1 MNMRLDPH
9 FRYEDGIM
17 RMPMTGLR
25 AQFATE
31 AKFRNDIN
39 MRMTRGRKKWSMA
52 CWREPRN
59 GATGPRNK
67 LLRTLSAYQIRN
79 NTTRGSTPGLINAS
93 LGEVHGNR
101 IPIPTDRKRRVMY
114 RKSKRRTDDA
124 ARRAR
129 SPSDASSQSADDRKS
144 SDGEGEVEDEYYA
157 PEPRQ
162 VRSSKDF
169 VNYAEAERFDDEDSA
184 GSHFEAVSESPSSNY
199 GEKDSEEDKTSTVTD
214 PASTK
219 NGRTKRPHDPEP
231 LVAQNKKRK
240 TNEDNGSGD
249 SLAYSSSDGQYPVGA
264 VRAARQINPPSWRR
278 EDNRRHRAAP
288 HATSAALH
296 TQPLPFPNRTAI
308 FSPARSY
315 RFDAPT
321 STLMANDILQ
331 TASHAATTSVYQAAQ
346 QDIPASSSSS
356 SSRRLHGSL
365 PLTSSNESSKY
376 VSGHTDTRSRPS
388 NSQQYPPRACPSQNM
403 DNNVDTATAAS
414 GNPQIAIPMGQ
425 AASGAENIPNDL
437 TQREVGFD
445 EMHRVE
451 QTIPVRALLFPDPAS
466 WCPEWEA
473 FIINHNAEPLLKAHT
488 LDYEL

>member
-1 MNMRLDPH
+1 MRLDPH

-79 NTTRGSTPGLINAS
+79 NTTRGLTPGLINAS
-93 LGEVHGNR
+93 LGEVQGNR
-101 IPIPTDRKRRVMY
+101 IPIPTDRKPRATY
-114 RKSKRRTDDA
+114 RKSKRSTDA
-124 ARRAR
+124 AALRAR
-129 SPSDASSQSADDRKS
+129 SPSETSSQSSDDHRL
-144 SDGEGEVEDEYYA
+144 SDVEGDVDDEYYT
-157 PEPRQ
+157 PEPRH
-162 VRSSKDF
+162 VRSSRKS
-169 VNYAEAERFDDEDSA
+169 VNYAEAERFDEDSA
-184 GSHFEAVSESPSSNY
+184 GSHFEAVSESPSSH
-199 GEKDSEEDKTSTVTD
+199 GGKKDSEEDETSTVAD
-214 PASTK
+214 PARTK

-231 LVAQNKKRK
+231 SVAQNKKRK

-249 SLAYSSSDGQYPVGA
+249 SLADSSSYRKYPVGA

-331 TASHAATTSVYQAAQ
+331 TASHAATTSVYQTAP

-376 VSGHTDTRSRPS
+376 VSGHTNTRSRPS
-388 NSQQYPPRACPSQNM
+388 ISQQYPPRACPSQNM
-403 DNNVDTATAAS
+403 DNNVDTAAAAS
-414 GNPQIAIPMGQ
+414 GNPHIVIPMGQ
-425 AASGAENIPNDL
+425 AAFGAENVPNDL

-445 EMHRVE
+445 EIYRVE
-451 QTIPVRALLFPDPAS
+451 QNMPVRALLFPDPAS

-473 FIINHNAEPLLKAHT
+473 FIINHNPEPLLKAHT